1 MHLQSHNRTIIL
13 ASSSPYRKMLLERL
27 PLDFTVISPSI
38 DEKPLPGEPPDDLVS
53 RLAREKAKAVSAQH
67 PDALVIGSD
76 QLALFENRVIGKPGN
91 VNKAVEQLQRFSGQC
106 VRFLTAVAV
115 NCTESGFFSAS
126 TITTDVCFREL
137 DDSEIKRYVA
147 MDNPVDCAGG
157 FKSEA
162 GGSALLTHMK
172 SDDPAAIIG
181 LPLICL
187 SAMLRDAG
195 FRIP

>member
-1 MHLQSHNRTIIL
+1 MHPQSYNREIIL

-27 PLDFTVISPSI
+27 PLDFTVRLPSI
-38 DEKPLPGEPPDDLVS
+38 DETPLPDEPPASLVS
-53 RLAREKAKAVSAQH
+53 RLALEKAQAVSVHH

-76 QLALFENRVIGKPGN
+76 QVAVFENRIIGKPGS
-91 VNKAVEQLQRFSGQC
+91 VHKAVEQLQKFSGRC
-106 VRFLTAVAV
+106 VRFLTSVAV
-115 NCTESGFFSAS
+115 NCTETGYFSNS
-126 TITTDVCFREL
+126 TVTTDVCFRVLE
-137 DDSEIKRYVA
+137 DAEIKRYVA
-147 MDNPVDCAGG
+147 MDNPLDCAGG

-195 FRIP
+195 FSIP

>member
-1 MHLQSHNRTIIL
+1 MHPQSHNRMIIL

-38 DEKPLPGEPPDDLVS
+38 DETPHPDELPGDLVA
-53 RLAREKAKAVSAQH
+53 RLATEKARAVSAQH
-67 PDALVIGSD
+67 PAALVIGSD
-76 QLALFENRVIGKPGN
+76 QLAVFESRIIGKPDS
-91 VNKAVEQLQRFSGQC
+91 VHKAIEQLQQFSGQC
-106 VRFLTAVAV
+106 VQFLTAVAV
-115 NCTESGFFSAS
+115 SCTETGFFSNS
-126 TITTDVCFREL
+126 TITTDVCFRVL

-147 MDNPVDCAGG
+147 LDNPVDCAGG

-162 GGSALLTHMK
+162 GGSTLLTHMK

-187 SAMLRDAG
+187 SAMLREAG
-195 FRIP
+195 FPVP

>member
-1 MHLQSHNRTIIL
+1 
-13 ASSSPYRKMLLERL
+13 MLLERL

-38 DEKPLPGEPPDDLVS
+38 DETPHPDELPGNLVA
-53 RLAREKAKAVSAQH
+53 RLAAEKARTVSAQH

-76 QLALFENRVIGKPGN
+76 QLAVFESRIIGKPGS
-91 VNKAVEQLQRFSGQC
+91 VHKAIEQLHQFSGQC
-106 VRFLTAVAV
+106 VQFLTAVAV
-115 NCTESGFFSAS
+115 SCTETGFFSNS
-126 TITTDVCFREL
+126 TISTDVCFRVL

-147 MDNPVDCAGG
+147 LDNPVDCTGG

-162 GGSALLTHMK
+162 GGSNLLTHMK

-187 SAMLRDAG
+187 SAMLREAG
-195 FRIP
+195 FPVP

>member
-1 MHLQSHNRTIIL
+1 MHSQSHNRNIIL

-27 PLDFTVISPSI
+27 PLDFMVLSPSI
-38 DEKPLPGEPPDDLVS
+38 DETPHPDELPAGLVA
-53 RLAREKAKAVSAQH
+53 RLAKEKARAVSAQH

-76 QLALFENRVIGKPGN
+76 QMAVFQNRIIGKPGS
-91 VNKAVEQLQRFSGQC
+91 VQKAAEQLQQFSGQC

-115 NCTESGFFSAS
+115 NCTETGFFSSS
-126 TITTDVCFREL
+126 TISTEVCFRVL

-147 MDNPVDCAGG
+147 VDNPVDCAGG

-162 GGSALLTHMK
+162 GGSTLLTHMK

-187 SAMLRDAG
+187 SAMLREAG
-195 FRIP
+195 IPVP

>member
-1 MHLQSHNRTIIL
+1 
-13 ASSSPYRKMLLERL
+13 
-27 PLDFTVISPSI
+27 V
-38 DEKPLPGEPPDDLVS
+38 
-53 RLAREKAKAVSAQH
+53 
-67 PDALVIGSD
+67 
-76 QLALFENRVIGKPGN
+76 FENRIIGKPGS
-91 VNKAVEQLQRFSGQC
+91 VHKAVEQLQQFSGRC

-115 NCTESGFFSAS
+115 NCTETGFFSNS
-126 TITTDVCFREL
+126 SITTDVCFRVLE
-137 DDSEIKRYVA
+137 DAEIKRYVA
-147 MDNPVDCAGG
+147 MDNPLDCAGG

>member
-1 MHLQSHNRTIIL
+1 
-13 ASSSPYRKMLLERL
+13 MLLERL

-38 DEKPLPGEPPDDLVS
+38 DETPQPGEPPGGLVA
-53 RLAREKAKAVSAQH
+53 RLAQEKARAVSAQH

-76 QLALFENRVIGKPGN
+76 QLAVFESRIIGKPGS
-91 VNKAVEQLQRFSGQC
+91 VHKAVEQLQQFSGKC

-115 NCTESGFFSAS
+115 CCTETGFFSSS
-126 TITTDVCFREL
+126 TITTEVCFRVL

-147 MDNPVDCAGG
+147 MDNPLDCAGG

-162 GGSALLTHMK
+162 SGSTLLTHMK

-187 SAMLRDAG
+187 SAMLRQAG
-195 FRIP
+195 FPVP

>member
-1 MHLQSHNRTIIL
+1 
-13 ASSSPYRKMLLERL
+13 MLLERL
-27 PLDFTVISPSI
+27 PLDFTIISPSI
-38 DEKPLPGEPPDDLVS
+38 DETPLPDERPARLVS
-53 RLAREKAKAVSAQH
+53 RLAKEKAREVSGQH

-76 QLALFENRVIGKPGN
+76 QLAVFENRIIGKPGS
-91 VNKAVEQLQRFSGQC
+91 VHKAIQQLQQFRGQC

-115 NCTESGFFSAS
+115 NCTETGYFSTA
-126 TITTDVCFREL
+126 TIGTDVCFREL
-137 DDSEIKRYVA
+137 DDAEIKRYVV
-147 MDNPVDCAGG
+147 MDNPLDCAGS

-162 GGSALLTHMK
+162 AGSTLLTSMK

-187 SAMLRDAG
+187 SAMLREAG

>member
-1 MHLQSHNRTIIL
+1 MHSQSHNRKIIL

-27 PLDFTVISPSI
+27 PLDFTVLSPSI
-38 DEKPLPGEPPDDLVS
+38 DETPHPDELPAGLVA
-53 RLAREKAKAVSAQH
+53 RLAKEKARAVSAQH

-76 QLALFENRVIGKPGN
+76 QMAVFQNRIIGKPGS
-91 VNKAVEQLQRFSGQC
+91 VQKAVEQLQQFSGQC

-115 NCTESGFFSAS
+115 NCTETGFFSSS
-126 TITTDVCFREL
+126 TISTEVCFRGL

-147 MDNPVDCAGG
+147 VDNPVDCAGG

-162 GGSALLTHMK
+162 GGSTLLTHMK

-187 SAMLRDAG
+187 SAMLREAG
-195 FRIP
+195 FPVP

>member
-1 MHLQSHNRTIIL
+1 MHPQSHNRKIIL

-27 PLDFTVISPSI
+27 PLDFTVLSPSI
-38 DEKPLPGEPPDDLVS
+38 DETPHPDERPGSLVA
-53 RLAREKAKAVSAQH
+53 RLAKEKARAVSAQY
-67 PDALVIGSD
+67 PDAFVIGSD
-76 QLALFENRVIGKPGN
+76 QLAVFKSRIIGKPGS
-91 VNKAVEQLQRFSGQC
+91 VHKAVEQLQQFSGQC

-115 NCTESGFFSAS
+115 NCTETAFFSSS
-126 TITTDVCFREL
+126 TITTEVCFRVL

-147 MDNPVDCAGG
+147 VDNPVDCAGG

-162 GGSALLTHMK
+162 GGSTLLTHMK

-187 SAMLRDAG
+187 SAMLREAG
-195 FRIP
+195 FPVP

>member
-1 MHLQSHNRTIIL
+1 MHSQSHNRKIIL

-27 PLDFTVISPSI
+27 PLDFMVLSPSI
-38 DEKPLPGEPPDDLVS
+38 DETPHPDELPAGLVA
-53 RLAREKAKAVSAQH
+53 RLAKEKARAVSAQH

-76 QLALFENRVIGKPGN
+76 QMAVFQNRIIGKPGS
-91 VNKAVEQLQRFSGQC
+91 VQKAVEQLQQFSGQC

-115 NCTESGFFSAS
+115 NCTETGFFSSS
-126 TITTDVCFREL
+126 TISTEVCFRVL

-147 MDNPVDCAGG
+147 VDNPVDCAGG

-162 GGSALLTHMK
+162 GGSTLLTHMK

-187 SAMLRDAG
+187 SAMLREAG
-195 FRIP
+195 FPVP